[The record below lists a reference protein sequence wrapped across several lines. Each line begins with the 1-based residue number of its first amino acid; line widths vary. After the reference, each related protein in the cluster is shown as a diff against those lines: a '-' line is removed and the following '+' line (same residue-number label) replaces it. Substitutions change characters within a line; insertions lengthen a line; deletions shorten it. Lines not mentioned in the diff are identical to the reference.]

1 MRTPNRAILILAQ
14 LCGLC
19 LLATDLLAEAKI
31 SKQDN
36 IVVLEN
42 QFVSLS
48 FNLGNGSYEIK
59 DKIRDLVPVR
69 NAFFQAEGQLSRE
82 RTEQID
88 WMQQD
93 VSDVFGKGKTVI
105 VTARYPD
112 YADTRWEATLYDEKE
127 FITFTMGIVND
138 SKRPYTLTTYYPLKS
153 YNVLRGM
160 GVKENFCVLN
170 GNSGANRTYA
180 KDTTSVLCFNNMMIR
195 CGDLKNPNILVT
207 GGLTYHD
214 FEKFCSFTKL
224 GDSLNLQLWA
234 EDPVGKLIDPGTS
247 YKSDDRFYLCV
258 SNANPFEA
266 MEKYGLAVRAA
277 QDIHLNYYD
286 FPTECLW
293 YATVYAQDPN
303 RRKFNDTK
311 GALEEMDNAIKSG
324 FTKYSRVAIRLV
336 PDAYGPDNQQGWWND
351 EHWAMWGDKMSAD
364 GANYVP
370 PYLSSESWCQE
381 ILRKGGLP
389 MTYIQTNRRSE
400 DSIWH
405 PK

>member
-1 MRTPNRAILILAQ
+1 VRTSRIICAILYLLLLTILVADSNAVA
-14 LCGLC
+14 G
-19 LLATDLLAEAKI
+19 TNVTRDGERVTI
-31 SKQDN
+31 
-36 IVVLEN
+36 EN
-42 QFVSLS
+42 DRVALT
-48 FNLGNGSYEIK
+48 FNLKSGSYDVRDKVHNVVPIK
-59 DKIRDLVPVR
+59 D
-69 NAFFQAEGQLSRE
+69 AFFQAEGQFSKA
-82 RTEQID
+82 RTETIE
-88 WMQQD
+88 WTQQD
-93 VSDVFGKGKTVI
+93 VNDVFGKGKTVI
-105 VTARYPD
+105 VTARYRD
-112 YADTRWEATLYDEKE
+112 YADTRWEATLYDDKE

-160 GVKENFCVLN
+160 GVKENFCALN

-180 KDTTSVLCFNNMMIR
+180 KDTTILLCFNNMMIR

-389 MTYIQTNRRSE
+389 MTYIQTNQ
-400 DSIWH
+400 DKH
-405 PK
+405 KP